1 MDKFSNRLRQAL
13 DIKRVTQAELAR
25 GTGIG
30 KGSISCYLKGLYEA
44 KQDYLTLIGNYL
56 NVSEVWLMG
65 YDVPME
71 RKQQGNTKVSDPIN
85 LKTDVLPVKRIPVL
99 GSISAGN
106 PLAVMDDVIGWVL
119 YPDINSHE
127 HFALYINGDSM
138 DAAGLNDKDLV
149 VVEVTPTVDNGA
161 IAVVKVNSDDATV
174 KKFYQNGNIIQLVPQ
189 STNPEHQ
196 PQVYDLKDV
205 QIDIVGRVVR
215 ITKDI

>member
-1 MDKFSNRLRQAL
+1 
-13 DIKRVTQAELAR
+13 
-25 GTGIG
+25 
-30 KGSISCYLKGLYEA
+30 
-44 KQDYLTLIGNYL
+44 
-56 NVSEVWLMG
+56 
-65 YDVPME
+65 
-71 RKQQGNTKVSDPIN
+71 
-85 LKTDVLPVKRIPVL
+85 
-99 GSISAGN
+99 
-106 PLAVMDDVIGWVL
+106 
-119 YPDINSHE
+119 
-127 HFALYINGDSM
+127 M

>member
-1 MDKFSNRLRQAL
+1 MDIGNL
-13 DIKRVTQAELAR
+13 IKTKRIEL
-25 GTGIG
+25 G
-30 KGSISCYLKGLYEA
+30 
-44 KQDYLTLIGNYL
+44 LTLVEVAEAVGVSDATVSRWESGDIENMRRDRIASLAEILRL
-56 NVSEVWLMG
+56 NPLILLGLDDSNESVNSNQKIV
-65 YDVPME
+65 
-71 RKQQGNTKVSDPIN
+71 DPIN

-149 VVEVTPTVDNGA
+149 VVEVTPTVDNGS
-161 IAVVKVNSDDATV
+161 IAVVKVNGDDATV